1 MIIDVLENAQLYAG
15 LHSRIELGLNFLKS
29 NNFSE
34 MEPGKYEIDG
44 KNVFALVQGYQTKPR
59 DAGVWESHRRYIDI
73 QYVAEGMERIGYA
86 NLKTLTPSQPYDK
99 ENDFE
104 LFKGHGDFLTVNAG
118 TFAIFAPQDAHMPCI
133 AIQEPLQVKKVVIK
147 VLI

>member
-15 LHSRIELGLNFLKS
+15 LHSRIELGLSFLKS

-44 KNVFALVQGYQTKPR
+44 KNVFALVQAYQTKPK

-147 VLI
+147 VLV